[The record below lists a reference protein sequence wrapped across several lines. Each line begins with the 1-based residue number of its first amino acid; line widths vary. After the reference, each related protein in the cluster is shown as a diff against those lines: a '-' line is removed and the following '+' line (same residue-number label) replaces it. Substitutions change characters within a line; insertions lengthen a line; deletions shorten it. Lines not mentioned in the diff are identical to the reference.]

1 MQKLWTPST
10 TRFVAPKVSR
20 QHREGTRAWETQVLS
35 SMHTVGGV
43 LDHWNRELKQID
55 PNLRL
60 MQAHDRAE
68 CAGVIAGYYHL
79 VRLRDPGRDE
89 MLMVVPLRG
98 PNNEF
103 VELTGDMLEALRL
116 CDLQND
122 QALEA
127 KRNALAREEASAAR
141 ATANE
146 EEERLEEGIERFK
159 AASRTQILT
168 SPDVPWTQNNSPASR
183 RDRGE
188 RKRA

>member
-1 MQKLWTPST
+1 MSRLWTPSST
-10 TRFVAPKVSR
+10 AAPSPKVSR
-20 QHREGTRAWETQVLS
+20 QHREGTRTWETQVLS
-35 SMHTVGGV
+35 SMHTVGGI

-55 PNLRL
+55 RNLRL
-60 MQAHDRAE
+60 MQAHERAE
-68 CAGVIAGYYHL
+68 CAGVIPGYYHL
-79 VRLRDPGRDE
+79 VRLREPSRDE
-89 MLMVVPLRG
+89 MLLVVPLRG

-127 KRNALAREEASAAR
+127 QRVAIARQEASAAR
-141 ATANE
+141 AAENE
-146 EEERLEEGIERFK
+146 EEERLDEGVERFK

-168 SPDVPWTQNNSPASR
+168 SSDVPWSQNWSPAAR